1 MEESILL
8 TAILVFLKMSWAEPF
23 GFEVKI
29 IHSAE
34 VSKAM
39 LPAYEKLFVLK
50 TVCCVLQIHSMIRF
64 TLLLT

>member
-39 LPAYEKLFVLK
+39 LPAYEKLSLK
-50 TVCCVLQIHSMIRF
+50 QFAVSYRF
-64 TLLLT
+64 IL